1 MDMLDLKEIGVRG
14 VNTILHDISL
24 SKEKSYKI
32 NNPMGQHSIACGLN
46 AAMQVEIEGHVG
58 FYCGGMNKHADIK
71 IKGHAGVGVAEN
83 MMSGSIHVSGNASD
97 SAGATAHGGMLVI
110 EGDASSRCGISMKG
124 IDIVVGGS
132 VGHMSAFMAQSGHMV
147 VCGDAAEALGDSIY
161 EALVFVRGEVESLGA
176 DCIEKEMRPEHL
188 AKLKELLTRS
198 NFKADPAEF
207 KRYGS
212 ARSLYNFDIDNA
224 GAY

>member
-124 IDIVVGGS
+124 IDSIFPWLMLAQPRRTAASPGG
-132 VGHMSAFMAQSGHMV
+132 FFK
-147 VCGDAAEALGDSIY
+147 SIQ
-161 EALVFVRGEVESLGA
+161 G
-176 DCIEKEMRPEHL
+176 IEM
-188 AKLKELLTRS
+188 
-198 NFKADPAEF
+198 
-207 KRYGS
+207 
-212 ARSLYNFDIDNA
+212 
-224 GAY
+224 